1 MMTFLKFK
9 ETLQLKVHFD
19 NNYHHGFLGINEFS
33 LYQVELMGGGG
44 GVFLEKIQICTKLSL
59 FPSKTSEL
67 TTKGYFCML
76 QNRPI
81 WVGK

>member
-44 GVFLEKIQICTKLSL
+44 GGVFRKNTDLYKIIPIPIKNIRINYKGVFLYA
-59 FPSKTSEL
+59 SK
-67 TTKGYFCML
+67 
-76 QNRPI
+76 
-81 WVGK
+81 